1 MTSDRPMAAG
11 SAVAH
16 EAHDRIAVAAYACGD
31 AEGAELATA
40 AALVAEC
47 AECASLHRD
56 LRSIATAT
64 AATPAPVRP
73 RDFRITEAQAARLR
87 PAGWRRLLA
96 PFASPRFAFAGP
108 LGGGLAAIGLAGV
121 LVAGGIGIPFGAG
134 GSAAAPAMAT
144 EAPAGDQEVKLNAA
158 TEGTGST
165 AAGQEAPAASS
176 DTTAM
181 GMATQKAQ
189 PAPDGAAP
197 APAAS
202 GGQFTDPQA
211 PSAPAPG
218 DAAAAPE
225 PVRDS
230 ASDSQALVMSV
241 AWAALLLG
249 LALLVL
255 RRIGRQAADLR

>member
-1 MTSDRPMAAG
+1 MTHLTPSTHDPR
-11 SAVAH
+11 VAH

-134 GSAAAPAMAT
+134 GSAAAP
-144 EAPAGDQEVKLNAA
+144 ERAPVE
-158 TEGTGST
+158 
-165 AAGQEAPAASS
+165 AAGSDQAPKDAAV
-176 DTTAM
+176 TMVPTM
-181 GMATQKAQ
+181 N
-189 PAPDGAAP
+189 DGAIGQGGAGTSAP
-197 APAAS
+197 
-202 GGQFTDPQA
+202 GVTGQGDVVTPQA
-211 PSAPAPG
+211 PLGSDDATRQDGATDQEYAMPDTTPVPQPETPAPVL
-218 DAAAAPE
+218 P
-225 PVRDS
+225 
-230 ASDSQALVMSV
+230 L
-241 AWAALLLG
+241 AALLALVGGSALG
-249 LALLVL
+249 GLRLVA
-255 RRIGRQAADLR
+255 RRVIG